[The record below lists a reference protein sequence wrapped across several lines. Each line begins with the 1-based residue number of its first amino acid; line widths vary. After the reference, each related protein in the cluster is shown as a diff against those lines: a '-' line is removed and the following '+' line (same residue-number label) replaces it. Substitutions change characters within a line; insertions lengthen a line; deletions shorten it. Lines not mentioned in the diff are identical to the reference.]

1 MREVHMG
8 TYAVDKAPAVLSAT
22 GLGSCIA
29 VILFDAGK
37 KIGGLAHIMRPKYEG
52 QKTDQLSKFADHAIP
67 EMVASM
73 LEQGAVKD
81 NIHAKIVG
89 GANMFPD
96 AEGFGGDIGMD
107 NTKAAEEVLKRLS
120 VHLADKDTGGHI
132 GKTVYFDLSTGL
144 LDVRFKM

>member
-8 TYAVDKAPAVLSAT
+8 TYAVDKSPAVLSAA

-29 VILFDAGK
+29 VILFDANK

-52 QKTDQLSKFADHAIP
+52 QTGELAKFADKVIP
-67 EMVASM
+67 AMFEEMLKIGSN
-73 LEQGAVKD
+73 KD
-81 NIHAKIVG
+81 DVHAKIVG

-96 AEGFGGDIGMD
+96 TAEFGGDVGVQ
-107 NTKAAEEVLKRLS
+107 NTVAAEEALKNLG
-120 VHLADKDTGGHI
+120 VHITDKDTGGHV